1 VSVSEPSVFP
11 SPLAEPQYRMCPH
24 CCAPVIDESTGRR
37 QGEGIQY
44 PPVGSPPHSSL
55 SSVPGVPFLSP
66 TSWRLKMLNGPM
78 LSEDL
83 SRRRSTTTHGMI
95 AQLMKR
101 LQDQQAAL
109 KQLDEGALVKHSLSL
124 ATSTRLHDS
133 TDTSVNVEAR
143 TAHLESQPS
152 DSARSPE
159 LTVDVSA
166 MSVSHDSLLSPELTS
181 EQEALLTPFAQAMR
195 ARRLQKESPV
205 RGLSP
210 LRQSPAA
217 IPSSK
222 RNAAARKSVDG
233 AISTRNLA
241 LSGGIRVDMLSPAGP
256 RHETSPALLSQTL
269 PLPRLRSL
277 LPVTVSRSL
286 DSSSGSIDSI
296 PSMNQSLSFVESQLD
311 APESRVFEH
320 SASDATHASLSIE
333 SDLSVGPPAYSEA
346 SLESNKVSMF
356 V

>member
-1 VSVSEPSVFP
+1 
-11 SPLAEPQYRMCPH
+11 
-24 CCAPVIDESTGRR
+24 
-37 QGEGIQY
+37 
-44 PPVGSPPHSSL
+44 
-55 SSVPGVPFLSP
+55 
-66 TSWRLKMLNGPM
+66 MLNGPM

-124 ATSTRLHDS
+124 ATSTGLHDS
-133 TDTSVNVEAR
+133 TDTGVNVEAR
-143 TAHLESQPS
+143 TAHLESQQS

-166 MSVSHDSLLSPELTS
+166 MSVSHDSLLSPELTA

-195 ARRLQKESPV
+195 ARRLQKGSPV

-241 LSGGIRVDMLSPAGP
+241 LSGGIRVDMLSPTGP

-333 SDLSVGPPAYSEA
+333 SGLSVGPPAYSEA